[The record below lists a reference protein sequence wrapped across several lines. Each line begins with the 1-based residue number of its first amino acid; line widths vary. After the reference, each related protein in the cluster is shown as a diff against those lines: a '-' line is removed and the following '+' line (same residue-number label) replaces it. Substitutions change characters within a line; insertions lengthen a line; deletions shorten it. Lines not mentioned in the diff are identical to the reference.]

1 MIWIFTAKGYRS
13 RLSPTHLAR
22 SENRAQIPSSV
33 GWSRRPTGPSRQATR
48 PISDTCVSAIGPLEP
63 DVLQRF
69 QILDEVRLIP
79 LPEAKIEH
87 SIVMIDHSEQIG
99 GAAIVEVRRM
109 LPERA

>member
-69 QILDEVRLIP
+69 QILDEVRLLPI
-79 LPEAKIEH
+79 PEAK
-87 SIVMIDHSEQIG
+87 
-99 GAAIVEVRRM
+99 
-109 LPERA
+109 PEE